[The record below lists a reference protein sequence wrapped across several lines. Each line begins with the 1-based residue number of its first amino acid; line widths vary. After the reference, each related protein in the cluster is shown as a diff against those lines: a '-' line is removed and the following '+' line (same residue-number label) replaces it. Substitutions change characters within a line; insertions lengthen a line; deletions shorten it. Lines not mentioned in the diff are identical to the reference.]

1 LERQVFKPGKILGKK
16 MSTYGIEGRASHLK
30 RDCTV
35 RALHVASGIDYDM
48 CYLFLAAAGRKNN
61 CGAYTSDWLPVYRKL
76 GLCQIDDLIN
86 LTHEVLP
93 CDNVII
99 CIRGHI
105 YAIRNGVHSD
115 GPYAFQSG
123 LRRNIQFAWRIPA
136 SFIQKD

>member
-1 LERQVFKPGKILGKK
+1 
-16 MSTYGIEGRASHLK
+16 MSTYGIEGRASHLR

-48 CYLFLAAAGRKNN
+48 CYLFLAASGRRNN
-61 CGAYTSDWLPVYRKL
+61 CGAYVSDWLPVYQKL
-76 GLCQIDDLIN
+76 GLCNIDDKLN
-86 LTHEVLP
+86 LTYDSIPH
-93 CDNVII
+93 DNVIV

-115 GPYAFQSG
+115 GAYAFQSKY
-123 LRRNIQFAWRIPA
+123 RRKIQFAWRIPA